1 MCGKIFFLLLVVI
14 VNNNNNNNKIVV
26 VHYVIND
33 VACNIKSIIN
43 LNLNYYIY
51 NIL

>member
-1 MCGKIFFLLLVVI
+1 MWKKIFFLLVV
-14 VNNNNNNNKIVV
+14 VNNNNNNNNNKIIV